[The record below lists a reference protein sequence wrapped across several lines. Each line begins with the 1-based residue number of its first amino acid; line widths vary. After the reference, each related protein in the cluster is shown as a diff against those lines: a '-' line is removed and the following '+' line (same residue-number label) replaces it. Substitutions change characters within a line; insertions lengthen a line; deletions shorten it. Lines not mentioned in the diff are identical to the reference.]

1 MVWAKYYT
9 IKWLPEAWPLCTP
22 VSNQISERVL
32 GEVEKDSIIALP
44 SKGDILGFC
53 FEKLCVRTQDNLM
66 RGFITMIQRWV
77 AGKIRV

>member
-1 MVWAKYYT
+1 MVTRSLASLYT
-9 IKWLPEAWPLCTP
+9 GVK
-22 VSNQISERVL
+22 SNLRDRVL

>member
-1 MVWAKYYT
+1 MVTRSLASLYT
-9 IKWLPEAWPLCTP
+9 GVK
-22 VSNQISERVL
+22 SNLRDRVL
-32 GEVEKDSIIALP
+32 GEVEKDSIIALQ